1 MERVTRGLS
10 RTAGAVIGRLGPEES
25 LFGEMAGLGDDDD
38 DDDVRDDDEATSRW
52 PQAFLWLGIWL
63 STILLSVTASSASS
77 SRELSMSMALR
88 STRGRSR
95 SCPCCCVSLQRSTSR
110 RSCQVVLV
118 QGSEA

>member
-25 LFGEMAGLGDDDD
+25 LFGEMAGLGDDDE
-38 DDDVRDDDEATSRW
+38 DDVRDEATSRW

-63 STILLSVTASSASS
+63 STIFLSSSASSVSS

-95 SCPCCCVSLQRSTSR
+95 SCPCCCVSLQRPTSR